1 MNPASFS
8 AMREL
13 AREIFTRTLAQIEL
27 PGILRQKL
35 EYSRGVLRIC
45 EDLHD
50 LSSYSRVVA
59 ISMGKAAYPMVEFL
73 ASLTGPALS
82 GIVVSAHP
90 PQRQVHGFRYF
101 QGGHPLPNAEST
113 RAAEAI
119 LRMLNTLDEHA
130 LVIYLISGGASA
142 MVEKPLDAEV
152 PLDDLVATY
161 GALVLS
167 GAPIRE
173 INTIRKH
180 LSATKGGRM
189 AQAAYPA
196 QQISVLV
203 SDVPENALDA
213 LASGPTMPDPSTTAE
228 CYEIAERYELM
239 PSLPASVR
247 GLFEERALEE
257 TPKKDEP
264 AFVRSRWWTVLSS
277 MTAARAAAA
286 LAGQHGFAVE
296 IENDCDDWDYE
307 RAAEHLLDKL
317 RNIQKGVSR
326 ACIISA
332 GEVTVKVEGKGGR
345 GGRNQQF
352 ALYCAE
358 KIAGENITIL
368 SAGTDGIDGNSNAA
382 GAVVDGSTVLRARE
396 AGLDPAAALKNFDST
411 PFFEALGDAIVT
423 GPTGNNVRDLRVLLA
438 W

>member
-1 MNPASFS
+1 
-8 AMREL
+8 MREL

-332 GEVTVKVEGKGGR
+332 GE
-345 GGRNQQF
+345 
-352 ALYCAE
+352 A
-358 KIAGENITIL
+358 
-368 SAGTDGIDGNSNAA
+368 DGVWN
-382 GAVVDGSTVLRARE
+382 RR
-396 AGLDPAAALKNFDST
+396 
-411 PFFEALGDAIVT
+411 
-423 GPTGNNVRDLRVLLA
+423 
-438 W
+438 